1 MSEHISRA
9 PAAPAIR
16 DRLLTTDEV
25 CRLLA
30 ISRSTLHQL
39 RRRGVIE
46 AVIVG
51 TRTVRFRASDIERL
65 IEHGAEVE
73 R

>member
-1 MSEHISRA
+1 MKKPNAS
-9 PAAPAIR
+9 
-16 DRLLTTDEV
+16 DRLLTVREV
-25 CRLLA
+25 LDILR
-30 ISRSTLHQL
+30 IGRTTLHQL

-46 AVIVG
+46 AVHIG
-51 TRTVRFRASDIERL
+51 RAVRFRASDIERL